1 MAKTPAPVAAPALNS
16 TSGTAEGA
24 NTPANATPGG
34 WPAWLLIA
42 LAVGVGWLLLL
53 SVLALWTANPA
64 TVNRQQI
71 LQSEIV
77 VEAEVLDPRTGKVEV
92 EGILVDRH
100 NLAPEDGQEIRVPL
114 HGDHWQAGEHRIL
127 PLVKTESGEWSVT
140 PTPLPKTPLLDYS
153 ADETLSEDIREASKT
168 TMPPFRP
175 SADRSSTDNRS
186 APSAESN

>member
-1 MAKTPAPVAAPALNS
+1 MAKTPAPVAAPTRNS
-16 TSGTAEGA
+16 KSGMVEGA

-92 EGILVDRH
+92 EDHRPDIHRCGLSCGCEQRH
-100 NLAPEDGQEIRVPL
+100 VQL
-114 HGDHWQAGEHRIL
+114 
-127 PLVKTESGEWSVT
+127 
-140 PTPLPKTPLLDYS
+140 S
-153 ADETLSEDIREASKT
+153 ARNKRGSCI
-168 TMPPFRP
+168 
-175 SADRSSTDNRS
+175 
-186 APSAESN
+186 